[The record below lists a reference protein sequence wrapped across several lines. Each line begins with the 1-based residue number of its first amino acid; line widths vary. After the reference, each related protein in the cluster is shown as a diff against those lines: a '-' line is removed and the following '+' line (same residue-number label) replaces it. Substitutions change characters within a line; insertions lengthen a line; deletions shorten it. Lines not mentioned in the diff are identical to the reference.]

1 MAKRIRDNRKTS
13 RGRPATGKSP
23 MVSVRMHEEMQD
35 LINNWAAKQTITLR
49 LPVLFAGWSSWG

>member
-1 MAKRIRDNRKTS
+1 
-13 RGRPATGKSP
+13 